1 MSFIEVKLPDWD
13 CSKVTVG
20 AIKKNQPP
28 TILYEGKMVILTVI
42 GHRDDP
48 YVVTSFKGVEK
59 QNKYNA
65 STKTWTDEWTGEWGI
80 SIRLC
85 ESVAGANP
93 MQAKLMSI
101 FDDIINKVK
110 DKVPDASIGKPI
122 NYKYIKE
129 EVDGFEREVGIDKT
143 SPAYM
148 NIKIPYTY
156 DEGCEMMKV
165 DDRTLPVFSARRPKP
180 QFYNVTE
187 ARDRMLVQDVDKDCK
202 TSMKLAPKIM
212 ISLFKSADRYFITR
226 RLLSCY
232 YEPISMGLANKDED
246 MIDILV
252 GPMEKLLE
260 VEDIDISH

>member
-1 MSFIEVKLPDWD
+1 MSFIEVKLPEWD

-20 AIKKNQPP
+20 VIKKNQPP
-28 TILYEGKMVILTVI
+28 TILYDGKMAILTII
-42 GHRDDP
+42 GNRDDP
-48 YVVTSFKGVEK
+48 YIVSSFKGVEK

-65 STKTWTDEWTGEWGI
+65 STKVWTDEWTGEWSI
-80 SIRLC
+80 SMKLC
-85 ESVAGANP
+85 ESVAEANP
-93 MQAKLMSI
+93 MQAKLMSV

-110 DKVPDASIGKPI
+110 DKVPNVSIGKPI
-122 NYKYIKE
+122 GYKYIKK
-129 EVDGFEREVGIDKT
+129 EVDGFDVDVGVDKA

-148 NIKIPYTY
+148 NVKVPYTC
-156 DEGCEMMKV
+156 DDGCEMMKV
-165 DDRTLPVFSARRPKP
+165 DDRMVPVFTARRPKP

-187 ARDRMLVQDVDKDCK
+187 ARDRMLVKDVDRECK

-232 YEPISMGLANKDED
+232 YEPVSLGLSSKDDD

-260 VEDIDISH
+260 VGDIDVSH